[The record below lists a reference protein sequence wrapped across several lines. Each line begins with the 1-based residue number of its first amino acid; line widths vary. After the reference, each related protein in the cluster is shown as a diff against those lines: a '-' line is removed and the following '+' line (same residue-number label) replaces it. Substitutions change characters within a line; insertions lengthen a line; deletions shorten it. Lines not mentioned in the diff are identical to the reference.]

1 MLSYLKRCVTPIFSM
16 KKILFLSFY
25 IFFATHLFAQQKDTL
40 TLIVGKKS
48 DDYIGK
54 SNNGFSEIENA
65 LTKII
70 QTTAS
75 RFFLDN
81 AGIKSEFVKCYF
93 DTSILKTSADKEM
106 ATQMIKEKYA
116 KQQGDFLKIN
126 KKPFIDIEGKDAEEK
141 PFAIHDFI
149 GKTTVIGVNNDY
161 IGNFF
166 EPMYKDLDSIKRAFP
181 NVNVAMLTEAM
192 TVEINQAMQGK
203 LFTFPIVP
211 NCKEVLEANVSNHFL
226 LPYYIILDKSGII
239 KDMIFIYDSSGL
251 FSFENGY
258 NIYNLQTWQKA
269 KVEFS
274 YFSDLKKIFAKL
286 N

>member
-1 MLSYLKRCVTPIFSM
+1 M

-25 IFFATHLFAQQKDTL
+25 IFFTTHLFAQQKDTL
-40 TLIVGKKS
+40 TIIVGKAPG
-48 DDYIGK
+48 DYLEKRNDYWGRLQK
-54 SNNGFSEIENA
+54 VFDE
-65 LTKII
+65 II
-70 QTTAS
+70 QTTPE

-93 DTSILKTSADKEM
+93 DTSIVKTIADKEM

-116 KQQGDFLKIN
+116 KQQADFLKLN
-126 KKPFIDIEGKDAEEK
+126 KKPFIDIEGKDAEGK
-141 PFAIHDFI
+141 PFAIHDFL

-166 EPMYKDLDSIKRAFP
+166 EPMYDDLDSIKRTFP
-181 NVNVAMLTEAM
+181 NVNVAMLTDAM
-192 TVEINQAMQGK
+192 TVEIKQAMREK

-211 NCKEVLEANVSNHFL
+211 NCKEVIDANVSRHFL
-226 LPYYIILDKSGII
+226 LSYYIILDKNGIV
-239 KDMIFIYDSSGL
+239 KDMVFVYDSSGIY
-251 FSFENGY
+251 SFENSY
-258 NIYNLQTWQKA
+258 NVYNLQTWQKA

-274 YFSDLKKIFAKL
+274 YFSDLKKILAKL